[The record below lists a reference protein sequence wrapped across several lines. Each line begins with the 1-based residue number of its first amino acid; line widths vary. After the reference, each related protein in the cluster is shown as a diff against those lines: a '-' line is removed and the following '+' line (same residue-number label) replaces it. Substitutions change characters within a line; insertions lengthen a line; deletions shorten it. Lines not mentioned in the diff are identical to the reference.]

1 MYFFPTAYPQQPF
14 CSWISH
20 SFVYDLQRT
29 PQNRTKIIFRNGK
42 TIVLDVSYGS
52 MLNQLQRTAQ
62 FRYLLEERIN
72 LPKNRKPK
80 ESKEDDEDEFF
91 LFT

>member
-1 MYFFPTAYPQQPF
+1 
-14 CSWISH
+14 
-20 SFVYDLQRT
+20 
-29 PQNRTKIIFRNGK
+29 
-42 TIVLDVSYGS
+42 
-52 MLNQLQRTAQ
+52 
-62 FRYLLEERIN
+62 RIN